1 MQHARR
7 QAAALV
13 RHIRRTLIDA
23 SSRTS
28 PYTYGRSY
36 SPYEKVVLDQAQVA
50 AVATQLVESYGAQVG
65 VFSALLAT
73 TAVCLV
79 AMVIYIAKLKARTV
93 VESKE
98 VVDETTVEAPPA
110 ARADEPKE
118 DMTVTV

>member
-1 MQHARR
+1 M
-7 QAAALV
+7 

-36 SPYEKVVLDQAQVA
+36 SPYENAQVVLDQAQVA

-73 TAVCLV
+73 TAVGLV

-110 ARADEPKE
+110 ARADVPKE